1 MSWIKGFWP
10 QARAAKL
17 GTNEITTSKTTCI
30 ETQTKSAHKTEKKG
44 QHSEILKR
52 KVFWFQTLA
61 LQSGIE
67 QVSRRKLGDS
77 RFPLTKVGIFQEF
90 KHLLLLQGTQLFH
103 GQKSCVEKKQGCHEK
118 ACSYCFFCKEV
129 NQECG
134 KQIKLLSEMLLKIAE
149 KKYISGR

>member
-1 MSWIKGFWP
+1 MG
-10 QARAAKL
+10 
-17 GTNEITTSKTTCI
+17 
-30 ETQTKSAHKTEKKG
+30 
-44 QHSEILKR
+44 
-52 KVFWFQTLA
+52 

-67 QVSRRKLGDS
+67 QISRRKLGDS
-77 RFPLTKVGIFQEF
+77 RLPLTKVGIFQEF

-118 ACSYCFFCKEV
+118 VCSYCFFCKEV

-149 KKYISGR
+149 KKYVAGRADKTRNISPMKKKEACCSGSFLCPWQFIGGQWQL